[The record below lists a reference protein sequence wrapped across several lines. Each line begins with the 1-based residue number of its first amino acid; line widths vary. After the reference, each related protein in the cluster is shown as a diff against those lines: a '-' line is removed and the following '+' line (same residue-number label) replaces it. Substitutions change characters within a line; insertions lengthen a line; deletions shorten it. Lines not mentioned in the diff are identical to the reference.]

1 MKKLVINVTAVGLAF
16 VASSALQTI
25 SAQSPADDDD
35 VVYSIGMI
43 ELVRP
48 SGETL
53 QLLESA
59 RRVQRNSD
67 KTPAFAIRT
76 KNNKFVMS
84 IGGRINPIMGF
95 DIGNNLYKQDGSGVS
110 FVGGNIPVPSLTGH
124 KGDFFINALGSYLD
138 ASVVAF
144 GGTSNQLTGY
154 IKIGTNNVSK
164 SILLKDAYIS
174 YRGFA
179 AGRIQTLLQDGDAV
193 QPPTIDPQGP
203 GGMVGTTLN
212 EISYRSK
219 SYNGFRFA
227 IGLDLPSFDNSD
239 GYYRGHDYR
248 QLYGQ
253 QVDAGVDQL
262 IPDIPAYIEYE
273 GSGNNRIRLSGIY
286 RNFAYQDMISKK
298 RRNVA
303 GYGVQ
308 LSGNFSFYK
317 PLVFNF
323 QGIYGEGIASY
334 IQDLQ
339 GRPLSFTPKDSD
351 PGKMEANPMMGLVFG
366 ASYNATDKLQFNAV
380 YSYTRIW
387 NVADYAVID
396 DKVVSDANGD
406 KVNQAGDANFR
417 YSNYLAANCF
427 YKIKPYLKWG
437 IEYVYGRRN
446 TWNLGGAN
454 DSRIQTML
462 SFTF

>member
-95 DIGNNLYKQDGSGVS
+95 DIGNNLYRQDGSGVS

-339 GRPLSFTPKDSD
+339 GRPLSFTP
-351 PGKMEANPMMGLVFG
+351 
-366 ASYNATDKLQFNAV
+366 
-380 YSYTRIW
+380 RIPIPARW
-387 NVADYAVID
+387 
-396 DKVVSDANGD
+396 
-406 KVNQAGDANFR
+406 
-417 YSNYLAANCF
+417 
-427 YKIKPYLKWG
+427 KPIL
-437 IEYVYGRRN
+437 
-446 TWNLGGAN
+446 
-454 DSRIQTML
+454 
-462 SFTF
+462 